1 MMQIKLV
8 QNIEVQMDERDRP
21 QNGLHINWY
30 RYLVLPVTS
39 ARWFVFRS
47 TDMFALLHSKANWD
61 PQMIIR
67 NDKDLVLKIKM
78 PSKG

>member
-1 MMQIKLV
+1 MMQIQLV

-21 QNGLHINWY
+21 QNGLNINWY
-30 RYLVLPVTS
+30 LVLTS
-39 ARWFVFRS
+39 ARWFVLRS

-61 PQMIIR
+61 PQMISLEI
-67 NDKDLVLKIKM
+67 DKDLVLKIKM

>member
-1 MMQIKLV
+1 MMQIQLV

-30 RYLVLPVTS
+30 LVHVLTS

-61 PQMIIR
+61 PQMISLEI
-67 NDKDLVLKIKM
+67 DKDLVLKIKM

>member
-1 MMQIKLV
+1 MMQIQLV

-30 RYLVLPVTS
+30 FVLTS

-61 PQMIIR
+61 PQMISLEI
-67 NDKDLVLKIKM
+67 DKDLVLKIKM
-78 PSKG
+78 PCKG

>member
-1 MMQIKLV
+1 MMQIQLV

-30 RYLVLPVTS
+30 LVLTS
-39 ARWFVFRS
+39 ARWFVCRS

-61 PQMIIR
+61 PQMISLEI
-67 NDKDLVLKIKM
+67 DKDLVLKIKM